1 MVKVKEDMTG
11 WVMAEHGVPDSRLT
25 VICRVEDYI
34 DPSGRHKPRWL
45 CQCECGSDPIVIN
58 QDRLRDNMHG
68 TKSCGCL
75 SREATIKR
83 NIQMAKHGLSGT
95 RLYKIWKCMHM
106 RCYNQNDEHYKD
118 YGGRGI
124 IICEVWKNNY
134 INFYEWAINNG
145 YNDNLTI
152 DRIDVNGNY
161 EPDNCRWTTVQ
172 AQQNNKRSNVFLTY
186 NGETH
191 TIMEWANILGVD
203 KYNKLYWR
211 YSQGWSVEDILKNE
225 VKQNGY

>member
-1 MVKVKEDMTG
+1 
-11 WVMAEHGVPDSRLT
+11 
-25 VICRVEDYI
+25 
-34 DPSGRHKPRWL
+34 
-45 CQCECGSDPIVIN
+45 
-58 QDRLRDNMHG
+58 MH
-68 TKSCGCL
+68 T
-75 SREATIKR
+75 
-83 NIQMAKHGLSGT
+83 
-95 RLYKIWKCMHM
+95 